1 MDDCGKG
8 LVFPG
13 FGDASNSQHRL
24 RVLEI
29 QDRDSRGMFTP
40 KEIMVISIV
49 IISTGIIG
57 GTALI
62 IATGLPLLWI
72 GLGGLACLLVYPF
85 MKYHAAGD
93 LAIFLAFGIL
103 PAFGTEYATTG
114 TLSPDMLWPAIP
126 VSLITVAILHAN
138 NTRDTAT
145 DIRSRIRIVPIA
157 FGPRTARA
165 IYYIEILLP
174 FLWTAA
180 CALTGL
186 PPWWSLIS
194 LIATIPATKAIRIM
208 AGSRTAGLET
218 VRALDAMT
226 AQLQTVFSLL
236 LAASFLLSALL

>member
-103 PAFGTEYATTG
+103 PAFGTDPTC
-114 TLSPDMLWPAIP
+114 S
-126 VSLITVAILHAN
+126 
-138 NTRDTAT
+138 
-145 DIRSRIRIVPIA
+145 
-157 FGPRTARA
+157 
-165 IYYIEILLP
+165 
-174 FLWTAA
+174 
-180 CALTGL
+180 GL
-186 PPWWSLIS
+186 QFP
-194 LIATIPATKAIRIM
+194 
-208 AGSRTAGLET
+208 
-218 VRALDAMT
+218 
-226 AQLQTVFSLL
+226 
-236 LAASFLLSALL
+236 